1 MYECPVEE
9 AGRKTGSGQ
18 SDSSNDVVLIEST
31 KEYSAVKVFVSVTTT
46 RKRLGLF
53 FYAFQSLIRQ
63 DYGDFE
69 IVINLS
75 REAYLFD
82 DGINSIPDWMGGE
95 NVQVN
100 FVENTGSYR
109 KLVPLIET
117 VGEEDLVVTADDDM
131 LYSNQWLSRIVKEA
145 GKYPDLLVCG
155 GARRIKKNIFGR
167 VQNYLGWPLCITSET
182 AMDLIPLSGF
192 GAAYRKKLVDLNF
205 ITDAAFREY
214 APTADDLWFR
224 IASMRKN
231 VCVHVNPDIA
241 QGNATITHK
250 MGLDQVNFRTKQ
262 KPQGFLARAM
272 SQLKLEFC
280 SYFGIRL
287 SKNDFAWKAA
297 SDYSRSK
304 PVTE

>member
-1 MYECPVEE
+1 M
-9 AGRKTGSGQ
+9 
-18 SDSSNDVVLIEST
+18 N
-31 KEYSAVKVFVSVTTT
+31 VFVSVTTT
-46 RKRLGLF
+46 NRRLGLF
-53 FYAFQSLIRQ
+53 FYGLQSLVRQ
-63 DYGDFE
+63 NYEEFK

-75 REAYLFD
+75 KEAYLFD
-82 DGINSIPDWMGGE
+82 DGIDSIPDWMEGK

-109 KLVPLIET
+109 KLVPLIEN
-117 VGEEDLVVTADDDM
+117 VGEEDIVVTADDDM
-131 LYSNQWLSRIVKEA
+131 LYSKQWLSKIVKEA
-145 GKYPDLLVCG
+145 GKYPDSIVCG
-155 GARRIKKNIFGR
+155 GARHIKKNIFGR
-167 VQNYLGWPLCITSET
+167 LQNYSSWRHSVAPET
-182 AMDLIPLSGF
+182 AMDLIPLGGF

-231 VCVHVNPDIA
+231 VCIHVDPDIA
-241 QGNATITHK
+241 QGNARITHE

-262 KPQGFLARAM
+262 KPKGFLARAV

-287 SKNDFAWKAA
+287 SKNDCAWKAA
-297 SDYSRSK
+297 TDYSGSK
-304 PVTE
+304 PLTE